1 MTSAKGSLAAVT
13 GRDSGEV
20 QAAFAAIANELLAK
34 SLRVVGVVS
43 EALAPPHGTCTA
55 GFLRD
60 IASDAR
66 FKIYLQHAPLDTSCH
81 LDESGVNAACRHLLP
96 QIPSC
101 DLVIMS
107 KFGKLEASG
116 AGLAPAFEAAI
127 KARKPVLTSVS
138 ERHWAAWR
146 AFAPGAANLGGDE
159 PAIQSWLEKLRPPMG
174 DAPKAN

>member
-1 MTSAKGSLAAVT
+1 MTSANGSLAAVT

-20 QAAFAAIANELLAK
+20 QAAFVTIANELLAK
-34 SLRVVGVVS
+34 NLRVVGVIG
-43 EALAPPHGTCTA
+43 EALALPHGICTA

-60 IASDAR
+60 IASDAK
-66 FKIYLQHAPLDTSCH
+66 FKIYLQNAPRDTSCH
-81 LDESGVNAACRHLLP
+81 LDENGVNAACRHLLP

-101 DLVIMS
+101 DLVIVS

-116 AGLAPAFEAAI
+116 AGLAPAFEAAV
-127 KARKPVLTSVS
+127 KACKPVLTSVS

-146 AFAPGAANLGGDE
+146 AFAPGAANLGGDA
-159 PAIQSWLEKLRPPMG
+159 PAIQSWLEKLRPSVC